1 MPTNKVA
8 VSSYKRTR
16 TPRVKWGQHREEIFL
31 LRELPIV
38 VSQETWLGASL
49 NSVLAGY
56 LESLKKRRIWWDD
69 VDKARLAELA
79 LWIMKN
85 NPVVKHQGGIK
96 YEVFYR
102 SVVPGYSENRKN
114 RTRFPTMYRD

>member
-1 MPTNKVA
+1 M
-8 VSSYKRTR
+8 
-16 TPRVKWGQHREEIFL
+16 
-31 LRELPIV
+31 
-38 VSQETWLGASL
+38 
-49 NSVLAGY
+49 
-56 LESLKKRRIWWDD
+56 
-69 VDKARLAELA
+69 DKARLAELA